1 MVLVETKTYEFDVSN
16 TERNNLRTIA
26 EELRKI
32 EREIDNV
39 IGEDYPI
46 KIGGGTFTGFDLWKA
61 AELLDGIA
69 LDNYEI

>member
-32 EREIDNV
+32 EKEIDNV

-46 KIGGGTFTGFDLWKA
+46 KIGSDIFTGFDLWKA

-69 LDNYEI
+69 LDNYQI

>member
-1 MVLVETKTYEFDVSN
+1 MKIVETKTYNFEITSVEREHFENTAEFL
-16 TERNNLRTIA
+16 RN
-26 EELRKI
+26 I
-32 EREIDNV
+32 EREIDNI

-46 KIGGGTFTGFDLWKA
+46 EIGGGVFSGMDLWRA